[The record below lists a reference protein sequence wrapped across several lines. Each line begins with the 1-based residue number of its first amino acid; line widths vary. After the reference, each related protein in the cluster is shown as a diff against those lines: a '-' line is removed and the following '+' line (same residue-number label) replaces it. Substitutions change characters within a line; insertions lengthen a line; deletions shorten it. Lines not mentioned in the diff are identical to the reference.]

1 MAVDVATVVKLALAR
16 EREGA
21 PALGGLG
28 GEEIAWRLHH
38 MEPAA
43 VDASAHIVSPGLKF
57 RVD

>member
-16 EREGA
+16 EHEGT

-38 MEPAA
+38 MEPTAA
-43 VDASAHIVSPGLKF
+43 DAPAHMDYPSQNSA
-57 RVD
+57 